1 MNCDV
6 QIILVSAQTVD
17 WFVEQHDME
26 DKKHKQEPQLGH
38 WQKDL
43 DEKHER
49 EYGHDGTGEPGEDQ
63 TYQKLFK
70 KKEKKKKLG
79 HVTCRCCQV
88 RSLVGLGLYI
98 HDLFVVPHMD
108 HSRKGVLQ

>member
-63 TYQKLFK
+63 AYQKLFK
-70 KKEKKKKLG
+70 KKRKKKHWKTT
-79 HVTCRCCQV
+79 TC
-88 RSLVGLGLYI
+88 Y
-98 HDLFVVPHMD
+98 M
-108 HSRKGVLQ
+108 